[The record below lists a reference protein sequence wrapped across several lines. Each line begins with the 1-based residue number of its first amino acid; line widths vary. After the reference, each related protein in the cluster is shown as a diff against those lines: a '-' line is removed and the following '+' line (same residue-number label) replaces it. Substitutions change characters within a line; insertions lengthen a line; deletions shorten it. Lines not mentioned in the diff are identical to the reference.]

1 MQERYL
7 AAEALFNRACN
18 AQKQGDM
25 HASINLLKQTLHT
38 NSRHGPAHYCL
49 AVALEQAQQPEEARK
64 HYHDTLDIIPSHA
77 GALKALARL
86 YASTHPRKALHYLQL
101 LDKHGHCDH
110 ANHLQLAML
119 LEDHTNHAHLE
130 DIESHLLSALALNP
144 HDLRARVRLASLYE
158 AKCEDFGAA
167 HRQWRAVASVCLT
180 QLQRTQFTD
189 AHVVWTDACN
199 ARDATSNDNGDIG
212 DVGEDAV
219 ESASGT
225 ACACARVCEDRVQEH
240 SASDGEEGC
249 AGVDQ
254 GAPEVTVMER
264 DEKEGGADQ
273 HTDVSFHSLYHVR
286 ST

>member
-1 MQERYL
+1 
-7 AAEALFNRACN
+7 
-18 AQKQGDM
+18 M

-189 AHVVWTDACN
+189 AHEVWTDACN